1 MPDPRLER
9 TGTPAADGSM
19 SEQEWRASGGRG
31 VSKPVMGQKPSGSL
45 VGALA
50 DRFLGSSGTQVPAD
64 PALEAARA
72 AAQSERDR
80 RELIGVLCGQFA
92 PKVEKVVTFVMHDPL
107 GQQTGQATAAV
118 GATALGAFLISR
130 LF

>member
-1 MPDPRLER
+1 
-9 TGTPAADGSM
+9 M
-19 SEQEWRASGGRG
+19 SEQEWRASGGTY
-31 VSKPVMGQKPSGSL
+31 VPPQKPSVPRPAPVVSQKGSL
-45 VGALA
+45 AGALA
-50 DRFLGSSGTQVPAD
+50 DRMLGGAGGPKPVVD

-92 PKVEKVVTFVMHDPL
+92 PKAEKVVAFVMNDPL